1 MIAHYYEKKQGTY
14 VLQVGPFRRYT
25 IDKINSKSWKWAE
38 ELFNNGKWSVT
49 SSGTRKTFKD
59 CVFAVEMDNQLK
71 PRVIGYPPLN
81 PWSEPENR
89 EKSKPIK
96 PEQIKPSVSIPN
108 QVIETFN
115 SLISA
120 NYRNG
125 AARILQ
131 KEIVAQL
138 VAIGFSRNRIF
149 DEKLLDVE
157 ETYREA
163 GWEVEYD
170 KPGYNETHYE
180 PYFVFRKKS
189 NG

>member
-38 ELFNNGKWSVT
+38 ELFNSGKWSVT

-59 CVFAVEMDNQLK
+59 CMLAVEMDNQFK
-71 PRVIGYPPLN
+71 PRVAGYPPLN
-81 PWSEPENR
+81 PWSEPKNQ
-89 EKSKPIK
+89 EKAKPIT

-108 QVIETFN
+108 QVVETFN
-115 SLISA
+115 LLISA

-125 AARILQ
+125 AARVLQ
-131 KEIVAQL
+131 KEIVNQL

-170 KPGYNETHYE
+170 KPGYNESYE